1 MKPKTQLALIE
12 IAKFVFDAFDT
23 VLRVLGFLMLYII
36 IRAW

>member
-12 IAKFVFDAFDT
+12 IAKFALDVFDT
-23 VLRVLGFLMLYII
+23 VLRVLGFLMLYIT